1 MISYIK
7 GELTEVSETSIVVET
22 SSGIGMNIIV
32 PQTVIDKMP
41 PCGSMVKIHTY
52 LNVKEDSMTLYG
64 FINRED
70 VDIFRLLIT
79 VNGIGPKGALAIL
92 STITPDDL
100 RFAVLSDDVKAISRA
115 PGIGAKTAQ
124 RMIIELKDKLKLED
138 AFEIRLSHEEDGE
151 LPAGDA
157 RNDTVQ
163 ALVAL
168 GYGRS
173 EAARAVNMV
182 DGADSMDSE
191 QLIKATLKKLA
202 MI

>member
-41 PCGSMVKIHTY
+41 SCGSMVKIHTY

-79 VNGIGPKGALAIL
+79 
-92 STITPDDL
+92 SDSRYCQMML
-100 RFAVLSDDVKAISRA
+100 RQS
-115 PGIGAKTAQ
+115 PGH
-124 RMIIELKDKLKLED
+124 RE
-138 AFEIRLSHEEDGE
+138 
-151 LPAGDA
+151 
-157 RNDTVQ
+157 
-163 ALVAL
+163 
-168 GYGRS
+168 
-173 EAARAVNMV
+173 
-182 DGADSMDSE
+182 
-191 QLIKATLKKLA
+191 
-202 MI
+202 